1 MQALVGVA
9 RRILSDI
16 PEMSNELLDSS
27 SQHMAFV
34 HMSIADESKRYSSE
48 SIERP

>member
-16 PEMSNELLDSS
+16 PEMSNKLLDSS
-27 SQHMAFV
+27 AQHMAFV

-48 SIERP
+48 SLERP